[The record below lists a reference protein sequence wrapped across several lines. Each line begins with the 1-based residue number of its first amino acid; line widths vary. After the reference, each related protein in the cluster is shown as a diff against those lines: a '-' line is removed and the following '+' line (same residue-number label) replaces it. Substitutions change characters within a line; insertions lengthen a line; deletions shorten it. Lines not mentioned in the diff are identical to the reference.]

1 MWYCFYVTRVSDN
14 GKFVDANLKSNP
26 TSTFDS
32 NFESKEERPKELSVL
47 QSLGINT
54 QEATTENLAL
64 SRSSTNENLVQCDF
78 DSKCPQIQD
87 VDEEYFLEVTN
98 EIYQTMSTPQ
108 KSLLLEGKNSSS
120 EAFDDSKFMQKLLTA
135 IADPPHDIVPNI
147 AMPMEPAKLGNLDEI
162 MLKSSSSDL

>member
-14 GKFVDANLKSNP
+14 GKFVDAKLKSNP

-64 SRSSTNENLVQCDF
+64 SRSSTNEN
-78 DSKCPQIQD
+78 
-87 VDEEYFLEVTN
+87 
-98 EIYQTMSTPQ
+98 
-108 KSLLLEGKNSSS
+108 
-120 EAFDDSKFMQKLLTA
+120 
-135 IADPPHDIVPNI
+135 
-147 AMPMEPAKLGNLDEI
+147 
-162 MLKSSSSDL
+162 